1 MTHTAPGAHITSCSL
16 CGQGGRDAAIPLDFE
31 SWSNSTVARSTS
43 FGATVVTRRVTCGS
57 RQFKWRKSA
66 AISWLSTEP
75 LHADASPQH
84 GQEFT
89 VEPRVGHEPGDV
101 ARTCSL
107 ELALSE
113 TDHRVDGDLEILVGM
128 MLGHARRDSEQQ
140 FYHLGNMRVW
150 RAREAE

>member
-1 MTHTAPGAHITSCSL
+1 M
-16 CGQGGRDAAIPLDFE
+16 
-31 SWSNSTVARSTS
+31 
-43 FGATVVTRRVTCGS
+43 VTRRLTCGF
-57 RQFKWRKSA
+57 RQFRWRKSA
-66 AISWLSTEP
+66 PISWLSTEP

-150 RAREAE
+150 RAREAEWKLLAWQSSMLCNAPF